1 MKQLV
6 PEFVLDETQLNE
18 VKALS
23 KSVGLTESATKIL
36 YARGVDTIEKI
47 RKFLHPSAQNFL
59 SPFLMSGMKEA
70 VAYLKEA
77 RDNGYS
83 VAVYGDYDADGICA
97 LSIMYYGLKKFGI
110 EPYLYVPERA
120 EGYGLTV
127 ENIDKIFDEVLPD
140 LFITVDCGISNEKEV
155 RYIRENGADVI
166 VTDHHTLPE
175 VLPDCICINPKI
187 EDDYP
192 YDNLCGAGVAFKL
205 VSALVGEE
213 AYELLDFA
221 AIASVADSVSLL
233 GENRDIV
240 SEGLRRISESP
251 RPCLSALLGKQTDIS
266 AQSLAFTIAPRI
278 NAAGRMGDAKSA
290 LDLFTSESEQEIFDL
305 AVKLNLYNTDRQK
318 SCDELYAEAKEM
330 LKVKG
335 AYKNVIMLA
344 CETWS
349 SGFIG
354 IVAARLTE
362 EYNRPTLLFVK
373 NGDMLKGSA
382 RSIEAINIYEALKA
396 CNEHIAEF
404 GGHAQAAGVNITEEN
419 FENLENAL
427 DEYIGSHY
435 TSDDFISKLPIVELT
450 ENKISMTFAKE
461 IAMFEPFGV
470 GHRRPLFAVKG
481 TNMDAHPVKPLSPHI
496 AIRSDAID
504 LMYFNGAKWLRL
516 IESDVEK
523 TFVFECNISSFRGR
537 EYLKGFVKE
546 IVYDGKSGEK
556 SGLSVFINNLERMRG
571 REVKVE
577 PEYLTTEEMRVKIK
591 ALEKECAYGSCIL
604 ATTRDTVSYYTLK
617 KRADLFTP
625 SDKNPTNRLIISP
638 SEDTDLSGYRNILFL
653 DFPSDFNISCLKGK
667 KVYVNAEVQ
676 AIVFPESI
684 TTKRET
690 LLEVFANLKMNT
702 AKLVGNDIEEIIHMT
717 GAFGFDPYEFAFAV
731 AVFKELGLVAFE
743 ENKLVV
749 YRGVKSDLNSSVIYK
764 KALAAGK

>member
-6 PEFVLDETQLNE
+6 PEFVLDESQLNE
-18 VKALS
+18 VKELS
-23 KSVGLTESATKIL
+23 ASVGLTLSATKIL
-36 YARGVDTIEKI
+36 YARGVDTVEKI
-47 RKFLHPSAQNFL
+47 RKFLHPSVRNFL

-70 VAYLKEA
+70 VALLREAKEE
-77 RDNGYS
+77 GYT

-97 LSIMYYGLKKFGI
+97 LSIMYYGLKLFGI

-127 ENIDKIFDEVLPD
+127 DNIDKIFDEVLPD

-155 RYIRENGADVI
+155 RYIRENGAEVI

-175 VLPDCICINPKI
+175 RLPDCICINPKI
-187 EDDYP
+187 QDEYP

-205 VSALVGEE
+205 VSALVGEKS
-213 AYELLDFA
+213 YDLLDFA

-240 SEGLRRISESP
+240 SEGIKRINASP
-251 RPCLSALLGKQTDIS
+251 RPCLSALLGKQEDIS

-278 NAAGRMGDAKSA
+278 NAAGRMGDARAA
-290 LDLFTSESEQEIFDL
+290 LDLFTSESESEIFEL
-305 AVKLNLYNTDRQK
+305 AVKLNQYNTERQK

-330 LKVKG
+330 LLKKG
-335 AYKNVIMLA
+335 AYRNVIMLA

-382 RSIEAINIYEALKA
+382 RSIEAINIYDALKA
-396 CNEHIAEF
+396 CDEFIFEF
-404 GGHAQAAGVNITEEN
+404 GGHAQAAGVNIMAEQ

-427 DEYIGSHY
+427 DEYIGTHY
-435 TSDDFISKLPIVELT
+435 TSDDFVSKLPIVEIP
-450 ENKISMTFAKE
+450 EGKFSMTLARE

-470 GHRRPLFAVKG
+470 GHRRPLFAVRSAG
-481 TNMDAHPVKPLSPHI
+481 TEAHPVKPLSPHI
-496 AIRSDAID
+496 SIRSDALE

-523 TFVFECNISSFRGR
+523 TFVFEFNLSKFRGR
-537 EYLKGFVKE
+537 EYLKGFVRE
-546 IVYDGKSGEK
+546 IVYDGRSGEQ
-556 SGLSVFINNLERMRG
+556 SELSVFVNHLERMRG
-571 REVKVE
+571 KEVKVE
-577 PEYLTTEEMRVKIK
+577 PEYLTTQEMAEKIRS
-591 ALEKECAYGSCIL
+591 LEKECAYGTCLIASGK
-604 ATTRDTVSYYTLK
+604 DTLSRYGLT

-638 SEDTDLSGYRNILFL
+638 SADADLSGYRNILFL
-653 DFPSDFNISCLKGK
+653 DFPSDFHIAGLKGK
-667 KVYVNAEVQ
+667 KVYVNPEIEAS
-676 AIVFPESI
+676 VFPAQIS
-684 TTKRET
+684 TRRET
-690 LLEVFANLKMNT
+690 LLEIFANLRVNA
-702 AKLVGNDIEEIIHMT
+702 AKLVGADTEEIIRMT
-717 GAFGFDPYEFAFAV
+717 SSFGFDPYEFAFAI
-731 AVFKELGLVAFE
+731 AVFRELGLVEFE
-743 ENKLVV
+743 ERKLVV
-749 YRGVKSDLNSSVIYK
+749 YRGVKTDLNSSSIYK
-764 KALAAGK
+764 KAVQAGK